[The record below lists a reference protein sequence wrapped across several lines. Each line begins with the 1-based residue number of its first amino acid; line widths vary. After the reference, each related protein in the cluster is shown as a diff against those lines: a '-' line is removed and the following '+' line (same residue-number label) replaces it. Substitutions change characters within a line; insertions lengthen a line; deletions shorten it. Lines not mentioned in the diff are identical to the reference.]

1 MFHKKKFDDDIC
13 KILDYELLARTLFC
27 LYDQQEPLLFQQLS
41 KLCNQALIKFWWL
54 NDSFSSLCKQIKGIE
69 KVH

>member
-1 MFHKKKFDDDIC
+1 MFHKKKFDYDIC

-41 KLCNQALIKFWWL
+41 KLCNQALIKF
-54 NDSFSSLCKQIKGIE
+54 
-69 KVH
+69 